1 MSKRTSIWYPFIV
14 AAAIAVGIL
23 TGYVIQGRYN
33 DHQPKLIS
41 IGKSTKIDEILGY
54 IDQKYVEDID
64 DESLSDAAIEQ
75 MLHELD
81 PHSIYIPIAEMKSMQ
96 EGMRGNFEG
105 IGIEFFIV
113 DDTIMVVT
121 PLSGG
126 PSEALGILSGDRIVM
141 IGDSVVAG
149 IGITNS
155 KVVKML
161 KGPKGSEVTVG
172 IKRSGIK
179 ELLDFTIQRDK
190 IPIVSV
196 DVGYMV
202 DDEIGYIKINR
213 FSAST
218 YHEFMDEMMELTN
231 EGMSKLILDLRQN
244 PGGYLEEATKILDEF
259 IDGRKELVYTS
270 GRQHPKFTYNARKP
284 GVFEKGEVIVL
295 IDEGSASASEIVAGS
310 IQDWDRGRIIGRRS
324 FGKGLVQEQ
333 YSLQDGSALRLTV
346 AKYYTPSG
354 RCIQKPYEAGGDS
367 QYDHDISDRYENGEF
382 FSEDS
387 IDVVDSLVFLTKIE
401 GRKVYGGGGILPD
414 IFVPFDTIGYD
425 DTYMAISRRGLL
437 QQFAYDYYA
446 DNKEVFSSYGSPG
459 EYLRNYEVSST
470 VFNDFIS
477 FISKQEIE
485 GLSTEMDPEVIDNI
499 TERLK
504 ASFAKQ
510 TWNGDGYYPV
520 LLQEDVVFQSA
531 MKQFKEVSAVK

>member
-1 MSKRTSIWYPFIV
+1 MNNRTSIWYPFIIAV
-14 AAAIAVGIL
+14 AIAVGIL

-33 DHQPKLIS
+33 DHQPQLIS

-54 IDQKYVEDID
+54 VNQKYVEDID
-64 DESLSDAAIEQ
+64 SETLSDAAIEEI
-75 MLHELD
+75 LKELD
-81 PHSIYIPIAEMKSMQ
+81 PHSIYIPVDEMKSMQ
-96 EGMRGNFEG
+96 EDMRGNFEG

-141 IGDSVVAG
+141 IGDSLVAG
-149 IGITNS
+149 NGITNA

-161 KGPKGSEVTVG
+161 KGPKGTKVTVS
-172 IKRSGIK
+172 IKRSSVK

-213 FSAST
+213 FSANT
-218 YHEFMDEMMELTN
+218 YNEFMQEMDELTDA
-231 EGMSKLILDLRQN
+231 GMSKLVLDLRQN

-270 GRQHPKFTYNARKP
+270 GRQHPKFTYNARRP
-284 GVFEKGEVIVL
+284 GLFEHGEIIVL

-310 IQDWDRGRIIGRRS
+310 LQDWDRASIIGRRS

-333 YSLQDGSALRLTV
+333 YALQDGSALRLTV

-354 RCIQKPYEAGGDS
+354 RCIQKPYEYGGDS
-367 QYDHDISDRYENGEF
+367 KYDHDINNRYENGEL

-387 IDVVDSLVFLTKIE
+387 IHVVDSLVYLTKVK

-414 IFVPFDTIGYD
+414 SFVPFDTIGYD
-425 DTYMAISRRGLL
+425 DVFLTLSRRGIL

-446 DNKEVFSSYGSPG
+446 GNKEQFTSFGSI
-459 EYLRNYEVSST
+459 
-470 VFNDFIS
+470 NDFLTGYDVPAAVLED
-477 FISKQEIE
+477 FIQFADNQEIE
-485 GLSTEMDPEVIDNI
+485 GVSADLDVEVLDNI
-499 TERLK
+499 CHRLK

-520 LLQEDVVFQSA
+520 LLEDDVVFETAIS
-531 MKQFKEVSAVK
+531 QFKNISAVK